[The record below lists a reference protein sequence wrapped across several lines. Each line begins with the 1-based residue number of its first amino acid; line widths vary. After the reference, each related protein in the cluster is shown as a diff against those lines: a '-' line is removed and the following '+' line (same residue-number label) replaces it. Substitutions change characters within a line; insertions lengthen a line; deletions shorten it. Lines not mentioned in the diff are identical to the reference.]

1 MSSRFTVDT
10 TYLKIRDVFA
20 FNANS
25 GEVIRSDSVPVIGHE
40 GHLDWKSS
48 IEFISTVSIPTL
60 STTVLGLLSMIQPG
74 LSTLSTVY
82 FSTTTSFLTS
92 TVEGL
97 GSLPNENDYISSSKL
112 LYTVDHLT
120 GDYGYISS
128 TQVYDCINRLGNL
141 NTIGPILNV
150 GSNFAAR
157 GYVSTLYP
165 GEYKIY
171 QSTLNLQGA
180 NLMNTGFTNANVLTV
195 TNIDIGG
202 YSPHI
207 VGSSKM
213 RIDVNTNMSISHPTS
228 IQRNFS
234 TFLTQNLYNLPIGS
248 PIVVNYN
255 ATSLNLPYM
264 SFTLNAADLNGF
276 VGPLQLKCSTDSF
289 GTMTTFIPDVGGI
302 HITLDNTD

>member
-25 GEVIRSDSVPVIGHE
+25 GEVIQRDSVPVIGHE

-48 IEFISTVSIPTL
+48 LEFISSISVPTL
-60 STTVLGLLSMIQPG
+60 STTVLGILSRIQPG
-74 LSTLSTVY
+74 LSSLSSVY
-82 FSTTTSFLTS
+82 FSTTASFLTS
-92 TVEGL
+92 SIQGL
-97 GSLPNENDYISSSKL
+97 GSLPNGHDYISSSKL
-112 LYTVDHLT
+112 LFTVGRLA

-128 TQVYDCINRLGNL
+128 TQLYDCINRLGNL

-150 GSNFAAR
+150 GSNFDTR
-157 GYVSTLYP
+157 GYVSTLHP

-171 QSTLNLQGA
+171 QSSLRLQSA
-180 NLMNTGFTNANVLTV
+180 NLTNVPINNTATLTV

-202 YSPHI
+202 YASHI

-213 RIDVNTNMSISHPTS
+213 RIDVNTNMNLTHPTS
-228 IQRNFS
+228 VLRNFS
-234 TFLTQNLYNLPIGS
+234 TFITRYQNNLPVGS
-248 PIVVNYN
+248 PVVVNYN
-255 ATSLNLPYM
+255 ATSLSLPYM
-264 SFTLNAADLNGF
+264 SFTLNATDLTGAM
-276 VGPLQLKCSTDSF
+276 PLQLKCATDSSSGF
-289 GTMTTFIPDVGGI
+289 ITTLLPDVGGI

>member
-25 GEVIRSDSVPVIGHE
+25 GEVIQRDSVPVIGDG

-48 IEFISTVSIPTL
+48 LEFISTVSIPTL
-60 STTVLGLLSMIQPG
+60 STTVLGILSMIQPG
-74 LSTLSTVY
+74 FSTLSTVY

-92 TVEGL
+92 TVKGL
-97 GSLPNENDYISSSKL
+97 GSLPNGNDYISSSKL
-112 LYTVDHLT
+112 LFTVDRLT

-128 TQVYDCINRLGNL
+128 TQLYDCINRLGNL

-150 GSNFAAR
+150 GSNFSAR

-171 QSTLNLQGA
+171 QSTLQLQNA
-180 NLMNTGFTNANVLTV
+180 NLVNAAITNGNVLSI

-202 YSPHI
+202 YSSHI

-213 RIDVNTNMSISHPTS
+213 RIDVNTNMTVTHDTS
-228 IQRNFS
+228 IQRNL
-234 TFLTQNLYNLPIGS
+234 TAFLTQNLYNLPIGS
-248 PIVVNYN
+248 PVVVNYN
-255 ATSLNLPYM
+255 ATSLSLPYM
-264 SFTLNAADLNGF
+264 TFTLNAADLNGLS
-276 VGPLQLKCSTDSF
+276 GALQMKCVIDSS
-289 GTMTTFIPDVGGI
+289 GNITTLIPDVGGI